1 MIELIGSAASL
12 IFFLSGVD
20 QLLKTA
26 KDGHA
31 NSLSLTCLLQI
42 EIAYSL
48 SFAYNFLKHGFSD
61 VPMLAQY
68 IGSFVVWGIILKFK
82 IYPRS

>member
-1 MIELIGSAASL
+1 MIETIGSIAGL

-31 NSLSLTCLLQI
+31 EGISLTCLIQI
-42 EIAYSL
+42 LVAYVL
-48 SFAYNFLKHGFSD
+48 SFSYNFLKHGFSD
-61 VPMLAQY
+61 LPMLAQY
-68 IGSFVVWGIILKFK
+68 LGSFVVWAIILKFK
-82 IYPRS
+82 LFPRK